1 MWINN
6 KNVGSILA
14 PIVFPTLSIEAW
26 NAMQW
31 NGMKWYEESCTL
43 DNKAFT
49 HYSIICVDRRRDD
62 PAYVLFSLLAANIW
76 NALFDVSTRKKL
88 TSAREMC
95 EEMQE
100 IEIETA
106 PEPVS
111 LSHRPSSFLPMKEHW
126 RLIQTNFNETFHNF
140 VSWVDLN
147 ILLSFWYF
155 FIWRKKIAF
164 STKMHF
170 SCLNIFKS

>member
-1 MWINN
+1 M
-6 KNVGSILA
+6 A

-43 DNKAFT
+43 DNKAFM

-62 PAYVLFSLLAANIW
+62 PAYVRPLLPSRGEYIW

-106 PEPVS
+106 PESPGLLLPFPS
-111 LSHRPSSFLPMKEHW
+111 FQPSSFFLLMKEHW
-126 RLIQTNFNETFHNF
+126 RLIQTDFNETFHNF
-140 VSWVDLN
+140 VSWILN
-147 ILLSFWYF
+147 ISLSFWYF
-155 FIWRKKIAF
+155 FIWRKKKLLF
-164 STKMHF
+164 RPKMHF
-170 SCLNIFKS
+170 SYLNVSKS

>member
-1 MWINN
+1 MRCN
-6 KNVGSILA
+6 
-14 PIVFPTLSIEAW
+14 E
-26 NAMQW
+26 MEW
-31 NGMKWYEESCTL
+31 NGMKSLAPWTIKLSRTTQLSVWTGEET
-43 DNKAFT
+43 
-49 HYSIICVDRRRDD
+49 
-62 PAYVLFSLLAANIW
+62 
-76 NALFDVSTRKKL
+76 TRL
-88 TSAREMC
+88 TSSSPFSRRISGMLCSMCRPERNWLPLEKCARKC
-95 EEMQE
+95 RK
-100 IEIETA
+100 
-106 PEPVS
+106 S
-111 LSHRPSSFLPMKEHW
+111 KSKRPRNLPPFPIVPFLFLPMKEHW

>member
-49 HYSIICVDRRRDD
+49 HYSIICMDRRRDD

-106 PEPVS
+106 PEPAS
-111 LSHRPSSFLPMKEHW
+111 LFPIVPLLFYRWRNIDDWYKLILMKLFIILFLES
-126 RLIQTNFNETFHNF
+126 I
-140 VSWVDLN
+140 
-147 ILLSFWYF
+147 
-155 FIWRKKIAF
+155 
-164 STKMHF
+164 
-170 SCLNIFKS
+170 